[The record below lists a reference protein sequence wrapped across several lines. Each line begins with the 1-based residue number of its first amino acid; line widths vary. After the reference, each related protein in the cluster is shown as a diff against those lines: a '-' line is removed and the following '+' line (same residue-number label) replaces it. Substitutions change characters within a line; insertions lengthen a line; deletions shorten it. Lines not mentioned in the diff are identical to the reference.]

1 MSAALPPG
9 TAAPW
14 QPAGTVYGVL
24 LNFEHEHTLWRPRM
38 LEAPY
43 QAPPQAPV
51 LYIKTANTWNPDGG
65 QVTVPADAPGVEAG
79 ATLGLVRDA
88 QGQWAA
94 ALLNDFSLPH
104 DSYFRPPVK
113 YRCRDGFLGTPAALR
128 PLGSLAELAT
138 LSLSVH
144 VNGELRQSVDLGR
157 LRRDA
162 ATLWADVN
170 DFMTLRPGDVLML
183 GCDVAADGG
192 RPLLRPGDTVELSA
206 PGFAPLRHHL
216 SAEEAR
222 A

>member
-1 MSAALPPG
+1 MTAPHPG
-9 TAAPW
+9 ATPPW

-24 LNFEHEHTLWRPRM
+24 LNFEQAYAQWLPRM
-38 LEAPY
+38 HEAPY

-51 LYIKTANTWNPDGG
+51 LYVKTANTWNPDGG
-65 QVTVPADAPGVEAG
+65 AVALPAGASGLEAG
-79 ATLGLVRDA
+79 ATLGLVQDA

-104 DSYFRPPVK
+104 DSYFRPPVQ

-128 PLGSLAELAT
+128 PLASLAELAK

-144 VNGELRQSVDLGR
+144 VNGELRQTVHLGQ

-183 GCDVAADGG
+183 GCDVAADGQ
-192 RPLLRPGDTVELSA
+192 RPRLQVGDTVELRA
-206 PGFAPLRHHL
+206 PGFAPLRHHIT
-216 SAEEAR
+216 AEEAR